1 MHRRQIARYHGKISL
16 KMLSEWNILV
26 LTDAY
31 NELIDLQMK
40 KNKGRVTTIFTVET
54 DLKNTKNSKPKR

>member
-1 MHRRQIARYHGKISL
+1 
-16 KMLSEWNILV
+16 MLSEWNILV